1 MISETSSHKSVQSL
15 MEFNTIADDI
25 NEIIEINE
33 RTNHDEVDNEA
44 GLPGE
49 VQEDNDGDEVIPDEI
64 V

>member
-1 MISETSSHKSVQSL
+1 